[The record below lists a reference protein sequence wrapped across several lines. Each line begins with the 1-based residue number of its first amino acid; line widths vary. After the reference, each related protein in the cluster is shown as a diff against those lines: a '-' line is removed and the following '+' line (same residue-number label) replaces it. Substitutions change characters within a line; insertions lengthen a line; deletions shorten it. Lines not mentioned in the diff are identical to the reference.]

1 MRQRSCR
8 NSKTSFFLATKSL
21 GTGAPK
27 RADLSR
33 TKGFVPTFLTK
44 EAISLKLSDELKE
57 LACFVSKIHSRRGS
71 TQSFPL
77 VSKSFFAS
85 NARTKVPRSK
95 GLEGC
100 CKINQ
105 LLIVYTTPAY
115 VAGVVYWVKCLCVWE
130 VYFHCGTCVVV
141 VHFGWN
147 AVRC

>member
-85 NARTKVPRSK
+85 NARTKVPRR
-95 GLEGC
+95 EGSEGF
-100 CKINQ
+100 CKVIPSS
-105 LLIVYTTPAY
+105 LLKSAELQPGAF
-115 VAGVVYWVKCLCVWE
+115 
-130 VYFHCGTCVVV
+130 YFTSL
-141 VHFGWN
+141 FTDTIK
-147 AVRC
+147 